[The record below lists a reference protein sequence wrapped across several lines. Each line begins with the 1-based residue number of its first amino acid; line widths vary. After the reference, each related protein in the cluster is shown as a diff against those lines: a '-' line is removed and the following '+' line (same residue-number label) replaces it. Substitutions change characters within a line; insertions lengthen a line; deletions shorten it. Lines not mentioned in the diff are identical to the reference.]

1 MHSYDGS
8 SKSVLQGVTDSIKMA
23 REYALLGQYTTSSLY
38 FENVLQQIDEYVFEK
53 IINTNSYTKKADG
66 RLSQQWKQA
75 RIQIDEESKVVS
87 LLEKEL
93 SRFSNDLN
101 GNQNGEENFVVN
113 NNRRSNNQ
121 NNYNNYDDDN
131 MNTDPDVWAP
141 PAPKQQLGRAPV
153 RKPAIPTRPIQS
165 PPSQEAPKQP
175 VRVRS
180 K

>member
-1 MHSYDGS
+1 MFLR
-8 SKSVLQGVTDSIKMA
+8 K
-23 REYALLGQYTTSSLY
+23 LL
-38 FENVLQQIDEYVFEK
+38 
-53 IINTNSYTKKADG
+53 TNSYTKKADG
-66 RLSQQWKQA
+66 RLAQQWKQA

-93 SRFSNDLN
+93 GRFSNDLN
-101 GNQNGEENFVVN
+101 GNQNGGGEENFVVN

-175 VRVRS
+175 VRVR
-180 K
+180 